1 METAGRVVKRGR
13 RGRAELVLWQRALTT
28 GLGLQ
33 EVSDFG
39 HTDRGRVQSPDSQV
53 WLYMEIALEFT
64 KRWKEAP
71 GHSDLTGLSLGVS
84 F

>member
-1 METAGRVVKRGR
+1 MT
-13 RGRAELVLWQRALTT
+13 
-28 GLGLQ
+28 LGTQ
-33 EVSDFG
+33 
-39 HTDRGRVQSPDSQV
+39 TGRVQSPDSQV

-84 F
+84 FFFKKLI